1 MIQSIEF
8 VEILKF
14 PALYLRL
21 LILLIHSCNPNN
33 VDDFVTVYRKTSV
46 VYEIEFLNAKGK
58 NYSSKIQAVTRIF
71 ADFLIRAKR
80 PMHGIAMIA
89 KAIKVLRASNEQ
101 VSSLHT

>member
-1 MIQSIEF
+1 M
-8 VEILKF
+8 
-14 PALYLRL
+14 
-21 LILLIHSCNPNN
+21 
-33 VDDFVTVYRKTSV
+33 DDFVTVYRKTSV

-101 VSSLHT
+101 VSSLHTQYALLCLKARCLSHALAVIEHPITSVMSGT